1 MSNLMPRRADL
12 IRTQNAARLSRSEE
26 RALLAVEAR
35 TLTRMAGVQGE
46 SLVQGEKLHEVD
58 HLAREA
64 MTGQA
69 MLRRWA
75 DTLAHGDPML
85 ADELQF
91 FSDMAR
97 IGKGEIIADTLDR
110 YSREGR
116 LR

>member
-1 MSNLMPRRADL
+1 MSNLVPSRRGEVSSGGVVV
-12 IRTQNAARLSRSEE
+12 SRSAQ
-26 RALLAVEAR
+26 RAIAEIEAR
-35 TLTRMAGVQGE
+35 TLTRLAGVQGE

-69 MLRRWA
+69 LLRRWA

-97 IGKGEIIADTLDR
+97 MGKGEIIADTLDAF
-110 YSREGR
+110 SRDR
-116 LR
+116 R

>member
-1 MSNLMPRRADL
+1 MSNLVPTRSTDLPRGGGL
-12 IRTQNAARLSRSEE
+12 VLSRSSSK
-26 RALLAVEAR
+26 ALAQVEAR
-35 TLTRMAGVQGE
+35 TLARLADVQGE
-46 SLVQGEKLHEVD
+46 GLVQGEKLHEID

-91 FSDMAR
+91 FSDLAR
-97 IGKGEIIADTLDR
+97 MGKGEVIADTLDTF
-110 YSREGR
+110 SRDR
-116 LR
+116 R